1 MGFTQSQVKIIQDKR
16 PDLRFKTIPTLDDVI
31 VAFLRKYDVVVQPP
45 KETNRRDGAIAGAI
59 KGMAGADVGGDAFL
73 IQGQSKQ
80 TKVQEWTQWKQWA
93 LDHKDFE
100 DFKKKKIEE
109 NQIFNK
115 TILEK
120 INSDS
125 LKEELEKIIKPN
137 PIFDISDQ
145 FAYRV
150 FLIGFLVIFGSMIF
164 FLMESREK
172 EEISTIKKSESLEIK
187 MVNYK

>member
-1 MGFTQSQVKIIQDKR
+1 MGFTQSQIKIIQDKR
-16 PDLRFKTIPTLDDVI
+16 PDLRFQSTPSLDDLI
-31 VAFLRKYDVVVQPP
+31 IEFLKKYDVNVKSP
-45 KETNRRDGAIAGAI
+45 KNTNSRDGAIAGAI
-59 KGMAGADVGGDAFL
+59 TGMAGADVGGDAFL
-73 IQGQSKQ
+73 IQGQNKQ
-80 TKVQEWTQWKQWA
+80 TQIQEWTQWKQWA

-100 DFKKKKIEE
+100 GFKKNRIEE
-109 NQIFNK
+109 NKIFNK

-125 LKEELEKIIKPN
+125 LKEELDKIIKPN

>member
-31 VAFLRKYDVVVQPP
+31 VEFLRKYDVVAQPP
-45 KETNRRDGAIAGAI
+45 KETNRRDSAIAGAI
-59 KGMAGADVGGDAFL
+59 TGMAGADVGGDAFL
-73 IQGQSKQ
+73 IQGQNKQ
-80 TKVQEWTQWKQWA
+80 TQIQEWTQWKQWA

-100 DFKKKKIEE
+100 GFKKNRIEE
-109 NQIFNK
+109 NKIFNK

-187 MVNYK
+187 MVKYK

>member
-1 MGFTQSQVKIIQDKR
+1 MGFTQSQIKIIQEKR
-16 PDLRFKTIPTLDDVI
+16 PDLRFQSTPSLDDLI
-31 VAFLRKYDVVVQPP
+31 IEFLKKYDVNVKSPRN
-45 KETNRRDGAIAGAI
+45 TNRRDGAIAGAI
-59 KGMAGADVGGDAFL
+59 TGMAGADVGGDAFL
-73 IQGQSKQ
+73 IQGQNKQ
-80 TKVQEWTQWKQWA
+80 TQIQEWTQWKQWA

-100 DFKKKKIEE
+100 GFKKNRIEE
-109 NQIFNK
+109 NKIFNK
-115 TILEK
+115 TIFEK

>member
-1 MGFTQSQVKIIQDKR
+1 MGFTQSQIKIIQEKR
-16 PDLRFKTIPTLDDVI
+16 PDLRFQSTPSLDDLI
-31 VAFLRKYDVVVQPP
+31 IEFLRKYDVNVKPP
-45 KETNRRDGAIAGAI
+45 KNTNRRDGAIAGAI
-59 KGMAGADVGGDAFL
+59 TGMAGADVGGDAFL
-73 IQGQSKQ
+73 IQGQNKQ
-80 TKVQEWTQWKQWA
+80 TQIQEWTQWKQWA

-100 DFKKKKIEE
+100 GFKKNRIEE
-109 NQIFNK
+109 NKIFNK

-150 FLIGFLVIFGSMIF
+150 FLIGFLVIFGSMIL
-164 FLMESREK
+164 FLMESRDK
-172 EEISTIKKSESLEIK
+172 EEISLVKNFDSLELK
-187 MVNYK
+187 MIN